1 LKCTFAA
8 VLISLNN
15 ISVSFSG
22 IDLFKD
28 ISLVINERDR
38 IGLVGKNGVGKS
50 TLLKIILNF
59 QQPDTGTVII
69 PDGRKV
75 GYLPQEIVFEGN
87 QTIWS
92 ETLKAFAEI
101 NDLKNRDLEIQKELT
116 DRTDYESDSYSAI
129 IDELGAIH
137 MRLEMIDD
145 GKTEQR
151 AELVLLGLGF
161 KREDFTRKI
170 SEFSGGWQMR
180 VELAKLILMQPDL
193 LLLDE
198 PTNHLDIDS
207 IMWLEDFFKEY
218 PGSIMMISH
227 DRMFLDNITNRTVE
241 IVKGKIYDYSVSYSR
256 FFILRQERID
266 QQKATFENQQ
276 KYINQ
281 QERFIERFKAKASK
295 AKQAQS
301 KMKQLDKLERVH
313 IDETDGSKIRFRFPP
328 APRSGDVVLKA
339 RNSKKAYGDS
349 TIFSG
354 VDFDIFRG
362 ERIAFVGRNG
372 QGKSTMIKMVVGEE
386 HGEGELAIGH
396 NVEIGYY
403 AQIQEKTLNQE
414 STVEKVIEDAATGD
428 NAKIHKV
435 RALLGAF
442 LFGPDDYEKKVKV
455 LSGGEKSRLALA
467 KLLLKPSN
475 LLILDEP
482 TNHLD
487 ISAKETLKEALNSF
501 DGTLI
506 VVSHDREFLQGLTD
520 RTFEFKE
527 GKVKEHIGTIDNF
540 LANYKIQSFREF
552 EGAKEKKQKEL
563 EKAKVETKASENSGL
578 SNKERKEKE
587 KDWKRLKNTMS
598 NLEQKIEEAE
608 KSLADMEEKMHNP
621 DAAKENPNM
630 FYEHADVQR
639 QLDEDM
645 KRWEEVGEEFSD
657 LSTILER

>member
-1 LKCTFAA
+1 M
-8 VLISLNN
+8 
-15 ISVSFSG
+15 
-22 IDLFKD
+22 
-28 ISLVINERDR
+28 INERDR

-50 TLLKIILNF
+50 TLLKIILGF
-59 QQPDTGTVII
+59 QQPDSGVVII

-75 GYLPQEIVFEGN
+75 GYLPQEMVFEGN

-101 NDLKNRDLEIQKELT
+101 NTLKKRDLEIQHELT
-116 DRTDYESDSYSAI
+116 ERTDYESDSYSAI

-161 KREDFTRKI
+161 NRNDFPRKI

-241 IVKGKIYDYSVSYSR
+241 IVKGKIYDYSVSYSK
-256 FFILRQERID
+256 FFILRQERVD

-301 KMKQLDKLERVH
+301 KLKQLDKLERVS

-372 QGKSTMIKMVVGEE
+372 QGKSAMVKMVVGEE
-386 HGEGELAIGH
+386 KGEGELAIGH
-396 NVEIGYY
+396 NVEVGYY
-403 AQIQEKTLNQE
+403 AQIQEKTLNHE
-414 STVEKVIEDAATGD
+414 STVEQIIEDAATGD

-527 GKVKEHIGTIDNF
+527 GKVKEHIGTIDDF

-552 EGAKEKKQKEL
+552 EGAKEKKQKEA
-563 EKAKVETKASENSGL
+563 EKAKAKVELQAKAETGL
-578 SNKERKEKE
+578 SNQERKEKE

-598 NLEQKIEEAE
+598 SLEQKIEEAE
-608 KSLADMEEKMHNP
+608 QSIAEMEKKMHDPEAAKKNP
-621 DAAKENPNM
+621 DM
-630 FYEHADVQR
+630 FYAHADVQR
-639 QLDEDM
+639 KLDELM
-645 KRWEEVGEEFSD
+645 KQWEEAGEEFSS